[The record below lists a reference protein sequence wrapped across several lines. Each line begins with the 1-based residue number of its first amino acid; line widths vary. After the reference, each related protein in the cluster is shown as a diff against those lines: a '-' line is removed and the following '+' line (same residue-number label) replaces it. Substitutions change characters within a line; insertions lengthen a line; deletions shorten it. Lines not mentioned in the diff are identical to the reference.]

1 MPFGGNV
8 PAATVLA
15 ATVLAGAALVAP
27 LLAASPASTAPSAV
41 HGGHAV
47 LPVPVA
53 EKPNV
58 VVILTDDMRADELQY
73 LPAVRR
79 LQSSGVTFTRAL
91 SADSLC
97 CPARATLLTGKLAH
111 NHLTMGNDPSSHGG
125 YGVFAEHNDIERLL
139 PQWLDNQGY
148 RTAWIGKYLNGI
160 PASETFNQPDW
171 TDFAVPVKGIYDYRT
186 NKFAINGRFTSVDR
200 YREVFSRQLLLSRV
214 RDWSSSLRPFFI
226 LYSALAP
233 HKSRSTLGG
242 AAPPQVQGIHRDFDP
257 SRLVPAPSVAETDL
271 SDKPLWLQTYAAK
284 VGQQPYPLRLEKH
297 RVAALLSVNDTVAD
311 LVTTLH
317 DLHETK
323 RTIVIFTS
331 DNGFMLREHDL
342 TDKNK
347 AYEESVHIP
356 LVVRGP
362 GFRGG
367 VEAGQTVSLADVTA
381 TVRRAAGVTR
391 ARGADGTPLQDVL
404 AFPSSFDQR
413 PVEIEG
419 SDALYPNRPALPTDA
434 IGRFYTG
441 AVWGPYS
448 YVTYQTGDRE
458 FYDRSTDPWQLDNI
472 YSDHPVPGSP
482 QALLQAWFDA
492 HVDCKALACNDRVP
506 GP

>member
-1 MPFGGNV
+1 MPFGGN
-8 PAATVLA
+8 AAA
-15 ATVLAGAALVAP
+15 ASVLAGAALLAP
-27 LLAASPASTAPSAV
+27 LLAASPSVQAASAV
-41 HGGHAV
+41 AAPHSGRATRPAPEV
-47 LPVPVA
+47 VQ
-53 EKPNV
+53 PNI

-125 YGVFAEHNDIERLL
+125 YGVFTEHNDIERLL

-160 PASETFNQPDW
+160 PALENFTQPDW
-171 TDFAVPVKGIYDYRT
+171 NEFAAPVKSIYDYRT
-186 NKFAINGRFTSVDR
+186 NKFAINGQFTSVDR
-200 YREVFSRQLLLSRV
+200 YREVFSRQLLLSQV
-214 RDWSSSLRPFFI
+214 RAWSSRLRPFFV

-233 HKSRSTLGG
+233 HKSRSVLGG

-257 SRLVPAPSVAETDL
+257 SRLVPAPSVAEIDL
-271 SDKPLWLQTYAAK
+271 TDKPLWLQTYAAK
-284 VGQQPYPLRLEKH
+284 VGQQPYPLRLEMH
-297 RVAALLSVNDTVAD
+297 RVEALQSVNDTVAD

-323 RTIVIFTS
+323 RTLVIFTS

-347 AYEESVHIP
+347 AYDESVHVP

-367 VEAGQTVSLADVTA
+367 VESGQTVSLADVTA
-381 TVRRAAGVTR
+381 TIRRAAGVTR
-391 ARGADGTPLQDVL
+391 SHGADGVALQDVL
-404 AFPSSFDQR
+404 AFPASFDQR

-419 SDALYPNRPALPTDA
+419 SDALYPNRPALPSDP

-458 FYDRSTDPWQLDNI
+458 FYDRSTDPWQLTNT
-472 YSDHPVPGSP
+472 YTAHPVPGSP
-482 QALLQAWFDA
+482 QDLLQTWFEA
-492 HVDCKALACNDRVP
+492 HVDCQGPACNDRIP